1 MRKTFSG
8 VAFANRNV
16 PGKRCIIFLNMING
30 NMRLFSDKQRQV
42 FGIVHK
48 WSRDYIK
55 NLNSRV
61 LKKVTPFYLFL
72 TGGAGAEKSHLM

>member
-1 MRKTFSG
+1 
-8 VAFANRNV
+8 
-16 PGKRCIIFLNMING
+16 
-30 NMRLFSDKQRQV
+30 MRLFSDKQRQV

-48 WSRDYIK
+48 WSGDYIK